1 MVAAYHTMNQ
11 NQINVREVQIETTL
25 LHVPKI
31 RLKTHVV
38 CMVYMVEIEI
48 ETRMDNDIVVY
59 TCHHMKGLG
68 LLLRLVFFLLSLR
81 IF

>member
-11 NQINVREVQIETTL
+11 NGISVREVQIKTTL

-38 CMVYMVEIEI
+38 CMVYMVEIE
-48 ETRMDNDIVVY
+48 TRMDNDIVVY
-59 TCHHMKGLG
+59 TCHNMKGLR
-68 LLLRLVFFLLSLR
+68 LLLGLVLFLLSLR